1 MDSYKIIL
9 ITGGSKGLGFEL
21 TKFFAGRGHKI
32 IVLDQN
38 YFTETISEELS
49 KYISFYKIDLS
60 ELKELENLIEEIIE
74 TFGQIDV
81 LINNAAIK
89 NFKFFDE
96 FTSNEIYKINSVNF
110 LVPVLLSNILIN
122 RIKENASFR
131 IINISSAS
139 GFWGYRYGTL
149 YCSTKGAI
157 IRFTEALAD
166 DIEKNNKNITANVIC
181 PYSFSTI
188 EGKSLPNYD
197 YIVKNIIK
205 WCVKIISSN
214 VNGKVV
220 YIGKPK
226 NKIFE
231 FVRSIKR
238 FFQII
243 F

>member
-1 MDSYKIIL
+1 MDSPKIIL
-9 ITGGSKGLGFEL
+9 ITGGARGLGFGL
-21 TKFFAGRGHKI
+21 TKYFVGRGHKI

-38 YFTETISEELS
+38 YLIETTSDELS
-49 KYISFYKIDLS
+49 KNIFFYKIDLG
-60 ELKELENLIEEIIE
+60 ELKQLENLIEDIIE
-74 TFGQIDV
+74 KFRHIDV

-89 NFKFFDE
+89 SFKYFNE

-110 LVPVLLSNILIN
+110 LVPVLLSSILVN
-122 RIKENASFR
+122 KMKENGTLR

-139 GFWGYRYGTL
+139 GLWGYTYGTL

-157 IRFTEALAD
+157 IRFTEALAVD
-166 DIEKNNKNITANVIC
+166 LERNGKNITANVIC

-188 EGKSLPNYD
+188 EGKILQDYD

-205 WCVKIISSN
+205 WCDKFISSN
-214 VNGKVV
+214 MNGKVV
-220 YIGKPK
+220 YIGRPK

-231 FVRSIKR
+231 FIRSIKR